1 MQILKAFKFQLNTTK
16 AQETAMRQ
24 FAGSCRF
31 VWNKTLALQK
41 ELLADG
47 ESCLSY
53 NKTAALLVDWKKDE
67 KTDFLSGV
75 HSQILQQTLMN
86 LDKALREAFDKN
98 NPKQFP
104 RFKKRGLNDSFR
116 YPQGFKLD
124 EPNSRV
130 FLPKIGWTRYR
141 KSQNI
146 TGTPKNITV
155 KRELDKW
162 YVSVQTELE
171 TAEPVHPYSS
181 IVGIDMGIVNLATL
195 SDGTVIPPIN
205 SLNKNLYRLRKIQK
219 RLSRKKKFSANWF
232 KQKKKIQKA
241 HRRVKNIR
249 NDHLHKATTEI
260 SKNHAVIV
268 IEDLKVSN
276 MSASA
281 SGTKESPGK
290 NIRAKSGLNRS
301 ILDRGWGEFRRQLEY
316 KQKWR
321 GGEVI
326 AIPPPNTSRM
336 CSVCGYTSSENRKSQ
351 EHFAC
356 VKCGY
361 ETNADLNA
369 ARNILAAGQAV
380 SVCGG
385 LGATIPA

>member
-1 MQILKAFKFQLNTTK
+1 
-16 AQETAMRQ
+16 MRQ

-47 ESCLSY
+47 KSCLSY
-53 NKTAALLVDWKKDE
+53 NKTAALLVDWKKNGE
-67 KTDFLSGV
+67 TDFLSGV

-86 LDKALREAFDKN
+86 LDKALHEAFDKS

-104 RFKKRGLNDSFR
+104 RFKKRGLNDSFH

-124 EPNSRV
+124 EPNNRI
-130 FLPKIGWTRYR
+130 FLPKIGWVRYR

-171 TAEPVHPYSS
+171 TTEPIHPSNS
-181 IVGIDMGIVNLATL
+181 IIGIDMGVVNLATL
-195 SDGTVIPPIN
+195 SDGTVIPPSN
-205 SLNKNLYRLRKIQK
+205 SLNKNLFKLKKIQK
-219 RLSRKKKFSANWF
+219 RLSRKKKFSNNWF
-232 KQKKKIQKA
+232 KQKKKLQKA
-241 HRRVKNIR
+241 HRRVRNIR
-249 NDHLHKATTEI
+249 NDHLHKTTTEI

-276 MSASA
+276 MSKSA

-290 NIRAKSGLNRS
+290 NVRAKSGLNRS
-301 ILDRGWGEFRRQLEY
+301 ILDQSWYEFRRQLEY
-316 KQKWR
+316 KQ
-321 GGEVI
+321 
-326 AIPPPNTSRM
+326 NTSPK
-336 CSVCGYTSSENRKSQ
+336 YK
-351 EHFAC
+351 
-356 VKCGY
+356 
-361 ETNADLNA
+361 
-369 ARNILAAGQAV
+369 
-380 SVCGG
+380 
-385 LGATIPA
+385 P